1 MKNKIILVLALLS
14 VTFAASAQRGGQFRA
29 LLFSKTA
36 GWYHYS
42 IHSGVDAIKGL
53 AERHTFSVDWEENE
67 SVFSDN
73 RLKNYQVVIFL
84 NTTGDILNDEQQA
97 AFERYIK
104 NGGSWVGVHAA
115 ADTEYQWEWYT
126 KLVGMM
132 FRTHP
137 REQTAMLDILDRDF
151 PGMERWATRQ
161 IWTDEWYQYRQPALL
176 DDLHYLIK
184 VDESTYDP
192 SRKLRDG
199 SSTPG
204 MGDFHP
210 IAWYHEYDGGRAFY
224 TGLGHLDRVYKDEAF
239 LDHLY
244 GGIYWAATGKGLKK

>member
-1 MKNKIILVLALLS
+1 MKNRIIIVFALLS
-14 VTFAASAQRGGQFRA
+14 LAFSASAQRGGQFRA

-67 SVFSDN
+67 SVFTDD

-97 AFERYIK
+97 AFERFIK
-104 NGGSWVGVHAA
+104 NGGGWVGVHAA
-115 ADTEYQWEWYT
+115 ADTEYNWEWYT

-137 REQTAMLDILDRDF
+137 REQTAMLDIMDRNF

-161 IWTDEWYQYRQPALL
+161 IWTD
-176 DDLHYLIK
+176 
-184 VDESTYDP
+184 
-192 SRKLRDG
+192 
-199 SSTPG
+199 
-204 MGDFHP
+204 
-210 IAWYHEYDGGRAFY
+210 AWY
-224 TGLGHLDRVYKDEAF
+224 
-239 LDHLY
+239 
-244 GGIYWAATGKGLKK
+244 